1 MGISVGMPL
10 LPPMP
15 GMFLSMAS
23 SSKKDSI
30 ESPFPLGVTL
40 CWLLWVDQSRSLPKQ
55 KQQPTSGSQ
64 TAVT

>member
-1 MGISVGMPL
+1 MDISVGML
-10 LPPMP
+10 SLPPMP
-15 GMFLSMAS
+15 GMVLFMACS
-23 SSKKDSI
+23 IKDDSI

-55 KQQPTSGSQ
+55 KQQPASGLQ